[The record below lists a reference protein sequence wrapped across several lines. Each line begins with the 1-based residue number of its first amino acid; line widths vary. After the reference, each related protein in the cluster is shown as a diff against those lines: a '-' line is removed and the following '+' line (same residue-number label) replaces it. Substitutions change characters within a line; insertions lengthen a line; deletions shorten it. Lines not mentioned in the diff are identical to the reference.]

1 MMGSDLFPP
10 ISMCVNVVGMPG
22 YAFLYVWAHVWSV
35 LVHMSACACGGHKR
49 ALVTQ
54 AAAIGGV
61 NH

>member
-1 MMGSDLFPP
+1 
-10 ISMCVNVVGMPG
+10 MCVSVVGMPG

-35 LVHMSACACGGHKR
+35 LVHVSACACGGHKS

-61 NH
+61 NY